1 MRKKKLINPQKEM
14 SVARFVAER
23 GCEHVFFD
31 VGANIGVQVR
41 KLAEPRKYAGA
52 PLLERFRALFGPPPW
67 CRVCTIAFEPNPV
80 HAKRLDVL
88 EARLRAARAP
98 PLHVF
103 RAAAGVADGRVPFLQ
118 VGHQGDGSTHAR
130 TRRLR
135 LAASV
140 ATGGGA
146 WRNGSSTLVPL
157 VDLARVVHAAAA
169 ALRGGRNRSSE
180 EARSRRMMMKLD
192 VEGSEVGVLLHLVR
206 SQALCLLDRVE
217 VEWHDA
223 VPHWLRSSM
232 EDGDVRLLASVTTGV
247 RSVLQAGLPLGGC
260 RTQLLTFDDETFYK
274 DGRAWPTAPICAW

>member
-1 MRKKKLINPQKEM
+1 MA
-14 SVARFVAER
+14 VARFVAER

-31 VGANIGVQVR
+31 VGANIGVQIR
-41 KLAEPRKYAGA
+41 KLAEPQKYAGA
-52 PLLERFRALFGPPPW
+52 PLHERFRALFGPPPW

-80 HAKRLDVL
+80 HGKRLDAL

-103 RAAAGVADGRVPFLQ
+103 RAAAGDADGRVPFLQ

-140 ATGGGA
+140 ATG
-146 WRNGSSTLVPL
+146 WRNGSAFVPQ
-157 VDLARVVHAAAA
+157 VDLARVVRAAAA
-169 ALRGGRNRSSE
+169 ALRNRTS
-180 EARSRRMMMKLD
+180 ARMMMKLD

-232 EDGDVRLLASVTTGV
+232 EDGDVRLLAGVTAGV
-247 RSVLQAGLPLGGC
+247 RGVLRASLPMGGC
-260 RTQLLTFDDETFYK
+260 RTQLLAFDDETFYK
-274 DGRAWPTAPICAW
+274 DGRAWPTAPICA